1 MYCGDSLPVDA
12 PRHALDSLSVSKG
25 NPDMK
30 RLALTTCLVSLAMAG
45 SLHAERFTCPVRGGD
60 IVFGQEANVNSLD
73 QMTSSTIS
81 TRNIAMNIFETLMT
95 RDENNNPILELAESM
110 NAAADGMTYTFRLR
124 SGVTFHNGKALTS
137 ADVAA
142 SFNRYNRIGLQR
154 STLDNVAG
162 WDTPDPMTFVIR
174 MKQAQPTFIE
184 ALSSFS
190 VPIVIVPAELEN
202 DERQQLRSIGTGP
215 FRLLEFTPGSHARLG
230 RFDGYSP
237 NTAFEQRTG
246 FGGYRVACVDTVT
259 FRIVTEA
266 SARVAGLETGALQAV
281 EDVPTRS
288 LEGLRRNRAI
298 TVLPLQNWWI
308 QIALPNVSVAPTNN
322 LAFRRAVQAALGA
335 EDIMDAATD
344 GNFRLNIGF
353 QYPNQATYSES
364 GRETYNINNP
374 TRARALLRESGYRN
388 EPIIILTNR
397 DYPPMYNAALV
408 MEQQLKAVGIN
419 ASLRVVDWPTS
430 IQMSQQLNSSEWHFF
445 HSGWGTQPALGAL
458 ATMQFLVSPNAA
470 YRPRDDRD
478 DPEVMAAWN
487 DMNNLPDQAARNAAF
502 ARMQALVLERAYAY
516 PFGALTKV
524 QAVRANVQGF
534 VPFRIPRFSNV
545 WVQR

>member
-1 MYCGDSLPVDA
+1 
-12 PRHALDSLSVSKG
+12 
-25 NPDMK
+25 MK
-30 RLALTTCLVSLAMAG
+30 RASLASTLAMAAFA
-45 SLHAERFTCPVRGGD
+45 LPAAAAPFTCPSRGGD

-73 QMTSSTIS
+73 QHTSSTIS
-81 TRNIAMNIFETLMT
+81 TRNIAMNMYESLMT
-95 RDENNNPILELAESM
+95 RDENNRPILELAESM
-110 NAAADGMTYTFRLR
+110 EEAPDGLRYTFRLR
-124 SGVTFHNGKALTS
+124 RGITFHNGKPMTS

-142 SFNRYNRIGLQR
+142 SFNRYNRVGLQR

-162 WDTPDPMTFVIR
+162 WDTPDPHTFVIR
-174 MKQAQPTFIE
+174 MKQVQPTFIE

-190 VPIVIVPAELEN
+190 VPIVVIPSEHEN
-202 DERQQLRSIGTGP
+202 DERQQLRAVGTGP
-215 FRLLEFTPGSHARLG
+215 FRLLEFVPGSHARLG
-230 RFDGYSP
+230 RFDGYQP

-288 LEGLRRNRAI
+288 LETLRRNNAI
-298 TVLPLQNWWI
+298 TILPLQNWWI
-308 QIALPNVSVAPTNN
+308 QIALPNTSIPPTNN
-322 LAFRRAVQAALGA
+322 LAFRRAVQAALGM

-344 GNFRLNIGF
+344 GNFRLNVGF
-353 QYPNQATYSES
+353 QYPNQPSYTDA
-364 GRETYNINNP
+364 GKETYNINDQA
-374 TRARALLRESGYRN
+374 RARALLRESGYRN
-388 EPIIILTNR
+388 EPIVILTNR
-397 DYPPMYNAALV
+397 DYPPMYNSALV
-408 MEQQLKAVGIN
+408 MQQQLRAVGIN
-419 ASLRVVDWPTS
+419 ANLRVVDWPTS
-430 IQMSQQLNSSEWHFF
+430 VQMSQRVNSDEWHFF

-478 DPEVMAAWN
+478 DPDVMAAWN
-487 DMNNLPDQAARNAAF
+487 RMNNERRAEDRQAAF
-502 ARMQALVLERAYAY
+502 AAMQRLVLERAYAY
-516 PFGALTKV
+516 PFGSLTKV
-524 QAVRANVQGF
+524 QAVRSNVQGF

>member
-1 MYCGDSLPVDA
+1 MRRLLFASGLASLVA
-12 PRHALDSLSVSKG
+12 
-25 NPDMK
+25 
-30 RLALTTCLVSLAMAG
+30 AG
-45 SLHAERFTCPVRGGD
+45 SLHAAPFTCPSRGGD

-73 QMTSSTIS
+73 QMTSNTIS

-110 NAAADGMTYTFRLR
+110 VAAPDGLTYTFRLR
-124 SGVTFHNGKALTS
+124 SGVTFHNGKPMTS

-174 MKQAQPTFIE
+174 MKQAQPTFLE

-190 VPIVIVPAELEN
+190 VPIVVIPAELEN
-202 DERQQLRSIGTGP
+202 DERQQLRTIGTGP
-215 FRLLEFTPGSHARLG
+215 FRLMEFVPGSHARLG
-230 RFDGYSP
+230 RYDAYSP

-266 SARVAGLETGALQAV
+266 SARVAGLETGALQGV

-288 LEGLRRNRAI
+288 VEGLRRNSAI
-298 TVLPLQNWWI
+298 TILPLQNWWI
-308 QIALPNVSVAPTNN
+308 QIALPNTSTPPTRN
-322 LAFRRAVQAALGA
+322 LAFRRAVQVALGM

-344 GNFRLNIGF
+344 GNFRLNVGF
-353 QYPNQATYSES
+353 QFPNQASYTDA
-364 GRETYNINNP
+364 GRETYNINDP
-374 TRARALLRESGYRN
+374 ARARALLREANYRN
-388 EPIIILTNR
+388 EPIVILTNR
-397 DYPPMYNAALV
+397 DYSPMYNAALV

-430 IQMSQQLNSSEWHFF
+430 VQMSQRPNSSEWHFY
-445 HSGWGTQPALGAL
+445 HTGWGTQPALGAL

-478 DPEVMAAWN
+478 DPDVLAAWH
-487 DMNNLPDQAARNAAF
+487 DMNNLPDQAARQAAF
-502 ARMQALVLERAYAY
+502 ARMQRLVLERVYAY
-516 PFGALTKV
+516 PFGALTKM
-524 QAVRANVQGF
+524 QAVRTNLQGF

-545 WVQR
+545 WLQQ

>member
-1 MYCGDSLPVDA
+1 
-12 PRHALDSLSVSKG
+12 
-25 NPDMK
+25 MK
-30 RLALTTCLVSLAMAG
+30 RTRIAVSILAAG
-45 SLHAERFTCPVRGGD
+45 FVLPAVASAAPFTCPSRGGE

-81 TRNIAMNIFETLMT
+81 TRNIAMNIYESLMT
-95 RDENNNPILELAESM
+95 RDENNRPILELAESM
-110 NAAADGMTYTFRLR
+110 EEAPDGLTYTFKLR
-124 SGVTFHNGKALTS
+124 RGITFHNGKPLTS
-137 ADVAA
+137 ADVVA

-162 WDTPDPMTFVIR
+162 WEAPDPYTFIIR
-174 MKQAQPTFIE
+174 MKQVQPTFIE

-190 VPIVIVPAELEN
+190 VPIVIIPAEHEN
-202 DERQQLRSIGTGP
+202 DERQQLRTVGTGP
-215 FRLLEFTPGSHARLG
+215 FRLLEFVPGSHARLG
-230 RFDGYSP
+230 RFDGYQP

-288 LEGLRRNRAI
+288 LENLRNNRDI
-298 TVLPLQNWWI
+298 TILPLENWWI
-308 QIALPNVSVAPTNN
+308 QIALPNTANPPTNN
-322 LAFRRAVQAALGA
+322 LAFRRAVQAALGM

-344 GNFRLNIGF
+344 GNYRLNVGF
-353 QYPNQATYSES
+353 QFP
-364 GRETYNINNP
+364 GRPAYTDAGKETYNINDP
-374 TRARALLRESGYRN
+374 ARARALLRESGYRN

-408 MEQQLKAVGIN
+408 MQQQMRAVGIN
-419 ASLRVVDWPTS
+419 VTLRVVDWPTS
-430 IQMSQQLNSSEWHFF
+430 VQMSQRLNSNEWHFY
-445 HSGWGTQPALGAL
+445 HTGWGTQPALGAL

-470 YRPRDDRD
+470 YRPRDDHD
-478 DPEVMAAWN
+478 DPEVLAAWN
-487 DMNNLPDQAARNAAF
+487 AMNNERSAEARQAAF
-502 ARMQALVLERAYAY
+502 ARMQQLVLERAYAF
-516 PFGALTKV
+516 PFGSLTKV
-524 QAVRANVQGF
+524 QAVRSNVQGF

-545 WVQR
+545 WLQQ

>member
-1 MYCGDSLPVDA
+1 MYCGDSPPVDA
-12 PRHALDSLSVSKG
+12 PRHALDSLPVSKG

-30 RLALTTCLVSLAMAG
+30 RLGLTTCLVSLAMAG

-174 MKQAQPTFIE
+174 MKRAQPTFIE

-190 VPIVIVPAELEN
+190 VPIVIVPSELEN

-246 FGGYRVACVDTVT
+246 FGGYRVACIDTVT

-353 QYPNQATYSES
+353 QYPNQATYSEA

>member
-1 MYCGDSLPVDA
+1 
-12 PRHALDSLSVSKG
+12 
-25 NPDMK
+25 MK
-30 RLALTTCLVSLAMAG
+30 RLLLASTFAVALATSAVAAP
-45 SLHAERFTCPVRGGD
+45 FTCPTRGGD
-60 IVFGQEANVNSLD
+60 LVFGQEANVNSLD

-81 TRNIAMNIFETLMT
+81 TRNIAMNMYESLMT
-95 RDENNNPILELAESM
+95 RDENNRPILELAESM
-110 NAAADGMTYTFRLR
+110 EESPDGLRYTFRLR
-124 SGVTFHNGKALTS
+124 QGVTFHNGKPMTS

-142 SFNRYNRIGLQR
+142 SFNRYNRVGLQR

-162 WDTPDPMTFVIR
+162 WDTPDPRTFVIR
-174 MKQAQPTFIE
+174 MKQVQPTFIE

-190 VPIVIVPAELEN
+190 VPIVVIPSEHEN
-202 DERQQLRSIGTGP
+202 DDRQQLRTVGTGP
-215 FRLLEFTPGSHARLG
+215 FRLLEFVPGSHARLG
-230 RFDGYSP
+230 RFDAYSP

-288 LEGLRRNRAI
+288 LETLRRNSAI
-298 TVLPLQNWWI
+298 TILPLQNWWI
-308 QIALPNVSVAPTNN
+308 QIALPNTAHGPTAN
-322 LAFRRAVQAALGA
+322 LAFRRAVQAALGM

-344 GNFRLNIGF
+344 GNYRLNVGF
-353 QYPNQATYSES
+353 QYPNQPSYTDA
-364 GRETYNINNP
+364 GRETYNINDP
-374 TRARALLRESGYRN
+374 ARARALLRESGYRN

-408 MEQQLKAVGIN
+408 MQQQLRAVGIN
-419 ASLRVVDWPTS
+419 ANLRVVDWPTS
-430 IQMSQQLNSSEWHFF
+430 VQMSQRVNSDEWHIF

-458 ATMQFLVSPNAA
+458 ATMQFLVAPGAN
-470 YRPRDDRD
+470 YRPRDDKD
-478 DPEVMAAWN
+478 DPDVLAAWN
-487 DMNNLPDQAARNAAF
+487 RMNNEREPAARQAAF
-502 ARMQALVLERAYAY
+502 ADMQRLVLERAYAY

-524 QAVRANVQGF
+524 QAVRSNVQGY

-545 WVQR
+545 WITR

>member
-1 MYCGDSLPVDA
+1 
-12 PRHALDSLSVSKG
+12 
-25 NPDMK
+25 MK
-30 RLALTTCLVSLAMAG
+30 RLLVVSCLVSLATA
-45 SLHAERFTCPVRGGD
+45 SPVHAAPFVCPARGGD

-73 QMTSSTIS
+73 QMTSNTIS
-81 TRNIAMNIFETLMT
+81 TRNIAMNVFETLMT

-110 NAAADGMTYTFRLR
+110 AAAPDGTSYTFRLR
-124 SGVTFHNGKALTS
+124 PGVTFHNGKALSS

-142 SFNRYNRIGLQR
+142 SFNRYKRIGLQR

-174 MKQAQPTFIE
+174 MTRPQPTFLE

-190 VPIVIVPAELEN
+190 VPIVIIPSELEN
-202 DERQQLRSIGTGP
+202 DERQQLCTIGTGP
-215 FRLLEFTPGSHARLG
+215 FRLMEFVPGSHARLG
-230 RFDGYSP
+230 RYEAYSP

-288 LEGLRRNRAI
+288 LEGLRRNSAI
-298 TVLPLQNWWI
+298 TILPLQNWWI
-308 QIALPNVSVAPTNN
+308 QIALPNTAIPPTNN

-344 GNFRLNIGF
+344 GNFRLNVGF
-353 QYPNQATYSES
+353 QYPNQATYTDA
-364 GRETYNINNP
+364 GKETYNINNP
-374 TRARALLRESGYRN
+374 ARARALLREANYRN
-388 EPIIILTNR
+388 EPIVILTNR

-430 IQMSQQLNSSEWHFF
+430 VQMSQRLNNPEWHFF

-478 DPEVMAAWN
+478 DPDVMAAWN

-502 ARMQALVLERAYAY
+502 ATMQRLILERAYAF
-516 PFGALTKV
+516 PFGSLTKV
-524 QAVRANVQGF
+524 QAVRSNLQGF

-545 WVQR
+545 WLQR

>member
-1 MYCGDSLPVDA
+1 
-12 PRHALDSLSVSKG
+12 
-25 NPDMK
+25 MK
-30 RLALTTCLVSLAMAG
+30 RMLLASCFASLVMAG
-45 SLHAERFTCPVRGGD
+45 PLKAAPFTCPSRGGD

-73 QMTSSTIS
+73 QMTSNTIS

-110 NAAADGMTYTFRLR
+110 TAAPDGMSYTFRLR
-124 SGVTFHNGKALTS
+124 SGVTFHNGKAMTS

-142 SFNRYNRIGLQR
+142 SFNRYKRIGLQR
-154 STLDNVAG
+154 NTLDNVAG

-174 MKQAQPTFIE
+174 MTQAQPTFLE

-190 VPIVIVPAELEN
+190 VPIVIIPSELEN
-202 DERQQLRSIGTGP
+202 DERQQLRTIGTGP
-215 FRLLEFTPGSHARLG
+215 FRLMEFVPGSHARMA

-288 LEGLRRNRAI
+288 VEGLRRNSAI
-298 TVLPLQNWWI
+298 TILPLPNWWI
-308 QIALPNVSVAPTNN
+308 QIALPNTSIAPTNN
-322 LAFRRAVQAALGA
+322 LAFRRAVQAAMGM

-344 GNFRLNIGF
+344 GNFRLNVGF
-353 QYPNQATYSES
+353 QYPNQATYTDA
-364 GRETYNINNP
+364 GKETYNINDP
-374 TRARALLRESGYRN
+374 ARARALLREANYRN
-388 EPIIILTNR
+388 EPIVILTNR

-430 IQMSQQLNSSEWHFF
+430 VQMSQRLNNPEWHFF

-478 DPEVMAAWN
+478 DPDVLAAYN

-502 ARMQALVLERAYAY
+502 ATMQRLILERAYAF
-516 PFGALTKV
+516 PFGSLTKV
-524 QAVRANVQGF
+524 QAVRSNMQGF

-545 WVQR
+545 WLQR

>member
-1 MYCGDSLPVDA
+1 
-12 PRHALDSLSVSKG
+12 
-25 NPDMK
+25 MK

>member
-1 MYCGDSLPVDA
+1 
-12 PRHALDSLSVSKG
+12 
-25 NPDMK
+25 MK
-30 RLALTTCLVSLAMAG
+30 RLLVASCFASFAMASLG
-45 SLHAERFTCPVRGGD
+45 AGPLHAAPFTCPARGGD

-73 QMTSSTIS
+73 QMTSNTIS
-81 TRNIAMNIFETLMT
+81 TRNIAMNVFETLMT

-110 NAAADGMTYTFRLR
+110 VAAPDGMTYTFRLR

-174 MKQAQPTFIE
+174 MKQAQPTFLE

-190 VPIVIVPAELEN
+190 VPIVIIPSELEN
-202 DERQQLRSIGTGP
+202 DERQQLRTIGTGP
-215 FRLLEFTPGSHARLG
+215 FRLMEFVPGSHARLG
-230 RFDGYSP
+230 RYDGYSP

-266 SARVAGLETGALQAV
+266 SARVAGLETGALQGV

-288 LEGLRRNRAI
+288 LEGLRRNSAI

-308 QIALPNVSVAPTNN
+308 QIALPNTSIPPTNN

-344 GNFRLNIGF
+344 SNFRLNVGF
-353 QYPNQATYSES
+353 QFPNQATYTDA

-374 TRARALLRESGYRN
+374 ARARALLREANYRN
-388 EPIIILTNR
+388 EPIVILTNR
-397 DYPPMYNAALV
+397 DYPPIY
-408 MEQQLKAVGIN
+408 
-419 ASLRVVDWPTS
+419 
-430 IQMSQQLNSSEWHFF
+430 
-445 HSGWGTQPALGAL
+445 
-458 ATMQFLVSPNAA
+458 
-470 YRPRDDRD
+470 
-478 DPEVMAAWN
+478 
-487 DMNNLPDQAARNAAF
+487 
-502 ARMQALVLERAYAY
+502 
-516 PFGALTKV
+516 
-524 QAVRANVQGF
+524 
-534 VPFRIPRFSNV
+534 
-545 WVQR
+545 